1 LVLKILPG
9 IKMAEIERIFNYIDA
24 NGDKNVS
31 FDEFFNTFS
40 ASNGHSVNNK
50 SSSFI
55 IKESQK
61 IIN

>member
-1 LVLKILPG
+1 
-9 IKMAEIERIFNYIDA
+9 MAEIERIFNYIDA

-50 SSSFI
+50 SSSYI